1 MADESVSAA
10 ISVDPILIDIN
21 EEEVKQD
28 VVVQQSLI
36 EEVKMSQSPEEQ

>member
-10 ISVDPILIDIN
+10 ISVDPILSDIN

-28 VVVQQSLI
+28 FTVEQSLI
-36 EEVKMSQSPEEQ
+36 EEVKMSQPPKEY